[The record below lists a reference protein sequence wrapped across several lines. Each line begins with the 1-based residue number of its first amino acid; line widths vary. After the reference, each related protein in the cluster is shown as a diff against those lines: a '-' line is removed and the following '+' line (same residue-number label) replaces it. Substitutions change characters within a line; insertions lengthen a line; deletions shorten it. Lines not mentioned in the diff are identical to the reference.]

1 VSRVTIELTREQAL
15 AIWRCAGCAAD
26 TYDDALTVLGDP
38 SRVQALNRGM
48 AALES
53 AIFRP
58 KRKRAA

>member
-1 VSRVTIELTREQAL
+1 VTLTREQAL

-26 TYDDALTVLGDP
+26 TYDDALAVLGEP

-58 KRKRAA
+58 TRKKAA